1 MKPLPIR
8 RTPPKQPPKRQP
20 ADQEKT
26 QQDGRLERFARKIDP
41 SGREVDE
48 RDLKDP
54 GNMTPESLP
63 ADNRS

>member
-1 MKPLPIR
+1 MKPIPTR
-8 RTPPKQPPKRQP
+8 RTPPKQPQRQP

-26 QQDGRLERFARKIDP
+26 QQDGRLERFAKKIDP
-41 SGREVDE
+41 SGREVDD

-63 ADNRS
+63 TDNRS